1 MTKLIRLVIMVIE
14 VRILPRAGL
23 DKKSIVK
30 AAAELANEIG
40 YDNISLKILAEHLG
54 VRSPSL
60 YNHISGLDELRH
72 ELMLYGWRCIS
83 SEIISAVNGLAGYD
97 AICEMCRAFYRFAS
111 NNKGIFNAMLWY
123 NKYADEETLE
133 ATKLLFSIM
142 YSLFTQINIPR
153 WKAEHIIRTFRSFL
167 EGFSLLV
174 NNDSFG
180 HSASI
185 DESFDISL
193 DILIA
198 GMKAQEE
205 KPHE

>member
-1 MTKLIRLVIMVIE
+1 
-14 VRILPRAGL
+14 LPRAGL
-23 DKKSIVK
+23 DKRSVVA

-40 YDNISLKILAEHLG
+40 YDNISLKTLAERLG

-60 YNHISGLDELRH
+60 YNHISGLDELKH
-72 ELMLYGWRCIS
+72 ELMLYGWHCIG
-83 SEIISAVNGLAGYD
+83 SEIIKAVSGLTGYD
-97 AICEMCRAFYRFAS
+97 AIREMCRAFYRFAL
-111 NNKGIFNAMLWY
+111 NNKGVFNAMLWY
-123 NKYADEETLE
+123 NQYTDENTLE
-133 ATKLLFSIM
+133 ATKLLFSMM
-142 YSLFTQINIPR
+142 YGLFTQINIPR

-185 DESFDISL
+185 DESFEISL

-205 KPHE
+205 KPYE

>member
-1 MTKLIRLVIMVIE
+1 MVIE

-97 AICEMCRAFYRFAS
+97 AIYEMCREFYRFAS

-133 ATKLLFSIM
+133 ATKLLFSMM
-142 YSLFTQINIPR
+142 YGLFTQINIPR

>member
-1 MTKLIRLVIMVIE
+1 MVIE